1 MGQQKRMGQKRN
13 IVKKCGYTILQN
25 LSRPVSVKPKAAALS
40 YNGRKNFPQVEIRL
54 ANGKILDDKYYS
66 CLHEENNIDPGTYH
80 MKIQLKNGYE
90 GILECTYQIV
100 KSDCEI
106 RYHGKDEIVGSYD
119 GGNPIKK

>member
-1 MGQQKRMGQKRN
+1 
-13 IVKKCGYTILQN
+13 
-25 LSRPVSVKPKAAALS
+25 
-40 YNGRKNFPQVEIRL
+40 
-54 ANGKILDDKYYS
+54 
-66 CLHEENNIDPGTYH
+66 

-119 GGNPIKK
+119 EAIPLKITANRRNAK

>member
-25 LSRPVSVKPKAAALS
+25 LSRPVSVNQKQRHYLIM
-40 YNGRKNFPQVEIRL
+40 GEKNFPQVEIRL

-80 MKIQLKNGYE
+80 MKIQLKKW
-90 GILECTYQIV
+90 I
-100 KSDCEI
+100 
-106 RYHGKDEIVGSYD
+106 
-119 GGNPIKK
+119 